1 MKLNILQEERNKDF
15 ATLIR
20 EEIQSVR
27 GELAGFTE
35 RQGKRW
41 RALGTRLVEFVGA
54 GKSVGFFIP
63 TNKADNNSASMYGLI
78 IFVLAKSMT
87 KYKAHHCD
95 ILHAPK
101 EGMLQKFLG
110 FLYIDQ
116 SK

>member
-1 MKLNILQEERNKDF
+1 MKIANSLIQFFMKLNILQEERNKDF

-54 GKSVGFFIP
+54 GKSVGFLYQQIRL
-63 TNKADNNSASMYGLI
+63 TI
-78 IFVLAKSMT
+78 IQPQCMALSS
-87 KYKAHHCD
+87 
-95 ILHAPK
+95 
-101 EGMLQKFLG
+101 
-110 FLYIDQ
+110 LYWP
-116 SK
+116 SL